1 MILNLLCEGL
11 GIEQGHFEGNLSK
24 TQLFSVNHHIP
35 CPDLSMTLG
44 HFEHCDGNL
53 ITTLHQCD
61 VPGLQAL
68 KDDQWIGVQPIPH
81 AFVIMLGVQFK
92 VHYSN
97 FTFKLV
103 SIRLLAWLFRNICC
117 WHRLFSIFTI
127 LLECF
132 QLFVKNFLQF
142 FF

>member
-11 GIEQGHFEGNLSK
+11 GIEQGHFEANLSK

-35 CPDLSMTLG
+35 CLDLSMTLG

-68 KDDQWIGVQPIPH
+68 KDDKWIGVQPIPH
-81 AFVIMLGVQFK
+81 AFVIKLGVQFK
-92 VHYSN
+92 QTNLNHL
-97 FTFKLV
+97 TDLV
-103 SIRLLAWLFRNICC
+103 RAW
-117 WHRLFSIFTI
+117 
-127 LLECF
+127 
-132 QLFVKNFLQF
+132 FVL
-142 FF
+142 